1 MGLMVLSH
9 PIIEVLYQRGA
20 FGAVDTAN
28 TALALAIYAA
38 GLPAFVLQKVMQPLY
53 FAREDTRSPFRYAVW
68 SMVTNAVLAVGL
80 MPLIGFTAAA
90 LATTL
95 SAWIMV
101 GQLWW
106 GARRMG
112 PEAQFDDRLMSRL
125 PLVLMACVAMV
136 LVIWAGALLLQPW
149 LQAAGWRYPA
159 LALLV
164 ALGGVAYFGSGF
176 ALKAF
181 RWSELKGLRGQR

>member
-1 MGLMVLSH
+1 
-9 PIIEVLYQRGA
+9 
-20 FGAVDTAN
+20 
-28 TALALAIYAA
+28 
-38 GLPAFVLQKVMQPLY
+38 
-53 FAREDTRSPFRYAVW
+53 
-68 SMVTNAVLAVGL
+68 
-80 MPLIGFTAAA
+80 
-90 LATTL
+90 
-95 SAWIMV
+95 MV

-136 LVIWAGALLLQPW
+136 LVIWAGAFLLQPW

-164 ALGGVAYFGSGF
+164 GLGGVAYFGSGF